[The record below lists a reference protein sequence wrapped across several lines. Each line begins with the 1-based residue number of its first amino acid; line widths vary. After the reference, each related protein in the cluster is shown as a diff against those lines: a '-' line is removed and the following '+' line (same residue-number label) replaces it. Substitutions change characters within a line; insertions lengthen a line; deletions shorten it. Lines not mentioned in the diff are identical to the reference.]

1 MRTSTV
7 FATFLLLNVIA
18 VRAQAPPRMSYQ
30 AVVRDGSNALVVNN
44 TVSLRMSVLQGS
56 ASGTVVYMETH
67 SAPTNANGLASIELG
82 GGTVQTG
89 TIEGIDWSNGPYFLR
104 SETDPNGGS
113 EYSIAGTSQLLSVP
127 YALYAANS
135 EPGPPGPQGMPG
147 TDGCAPNNTDSLIVL
162 YNNSMAHGYYQS
174 PDGAGHWVIQQ
185 LGGTN
190 HLGIGSKKAV
200 VLYNNS
206 TAYAFHLDNSGVGQ
220 WSTHPLG
227 NTNHTAVASDR
238 SIVLYNNSTAYAFH
252 VDGAGA
258 GTWTDQALGNTNHSN
273 IAHGDKVVVWNFSN
287 AYAFAVDQA
296 GNGAWTTE
304 SLGGTTHNV
313 ITTR

>member
-1 MRTSTV
+1 MRTS
-7 FATFLLLNVIA
+7 LLLLAALALLRTTVS
-18 VRAQAPPRMSYQ
+18 AQAPQRMSYQ

-44 TVSLRMSVLQGS
+44 TVSMRMSVLQGS
-56 ASGTVVYMETH
+56 ASGTAVYTETH
-67 SAPTNANGLASIELG
+67 SALTNANGLTSVELG
-82 GGTVQTG
+82 GGAVQSG
-89 TIEGIDWSNGPYFLR
+89 SLESIDWSNGPYFLR

-113 EYSIAGTSQLLSVP
+113 DYSISGTSQLLSVP

-147 TDGCAPNNTDSLIVL
+147 VDGCAPTNTDSLIVL
-162 YNNSMAHGYYQS
+162 YNASMAHGYYQD
-174 PDGAGHWVIQQ
+174 PNGVGHWLTQQ
-185 LGGTN
+185 LGSTN
-190 HLGIGSKKAV
+190 HSGIGSKRAV

-220 WSTHPLG
+220 WSVHPLG
-227 NTNHTAVASDR
+227 NTNHIAVASDR

-258 GTWTDQALGNTNHSN
+258 GTWTEQALGNTNHSN
-273 IAHGDKVVVWNFSN
+273 IAHGDKIVVWNFSN
-287 AYAFAVDQA
+287 AYAFAVDEA

-304 SLGGTTHNV
+304 PLGGTNHNV

>member
-1 MRTSTV
+1 M
-7 FATFLLLNVIA
+7 NVSA

-44 TVSLRMSVLQGS
+44 TVSMRMSVLQGS
-56 ASGTVVYMETH
+56 ASGAVVYMETH
-67 SAPTNANGLASIELG
+67 SAPTNANGLASVELG
-82 GGTVQTG
+82 GGVVQSG
-89 TIEGIDWSNGPYFLR
+89 SIEGIDWSNGPYFLR

-127 YALYAANS
+127 FALYAANS

-147 TDGCAPNNTDSLIVL
+147 TDGCAPTNTDSLIVL
-162 YNNSMAHGYYQS
+162 YNNTAAHGYYQR
-174 PDGAGHWVIQQ
+174 PDGSGHWIIQE
-185 LGGTN
+185 LASTN
-190 HLGIGSKKAV
+190 HSGIASKKAV
-200 VLYNNS
+200 ILYNNS
-206 TAYAFHLDNSGVGQ
+206 TAHAFYLDNSGIGQ

-238 SIVLYNNSTAYAFH
+238 SIVLYNNSTAFAFH

-258 GTWTDQALGNTNHSN
+258 GTWTDQALGNTGHSN
-273 IAHGDKVVVWNFSN
+273 KAHGDKIVVWNFSN
-287 AYAFAVDQA
+287 AYAFAVDEA
-296 GNGAWTTE
+296 GNGAWTIE
-304 SLGGTTHNV
+304 PLGGTTHNV